1 MGDRHRKV
9 RTQNSWL
16 PLLNSTKSFSW
27 QFLVFYSIVF
37 FGLDAISA
45 ITAAPTSV
53 YDYPFTTLAW
63 VAGIWIFAFAAKSL
77 LVGKNLLANYLVWLL
92 ISCSALA
99 LANLLIFLVTREP
112 LVHYD
117 AFDFVSGALISWVN
131 LLGYALVFTAASN
144 YRAGMTA
151 LKIELLNLESF
162 RKALM
167 HQVATVKSKL
177 LSEVNRQIV
186 PTIQEIRESIQSAN
200 KSKAINQAR
209 EALEQIVVPLS
220 RQFSQTSIDQLS
232 VPLPQA
238 PDLSIWARIRTF
250 AKTRVNF
257 SNGFAP
263 LPVAIAYLISI
274 GPAQAY
280 FYGNEG
286 WISAGV
292 NSAVFFMTQAIISQ
306 WLRNLRLPP
315 VAAVFL
321 GVASST
327 VISCGV
333 FLTLGL
339 FVVSHSPEIDS
350 LLWFGA
356 WLVLTVAFT
365 ALILNEASKAV
376 IADLEETQKNYS
388 NSLSKRDAEIAN
400 LMFAISQFVHSDLQ
414 GQLRSV
420 LIRLKQSEGQVV
432 TPESLEQQLA
442 EVFDNLAS
450 IENSASFHFKKELDR
465 LIDFWSGICEI
476 SCNIEASAKFVMQR
490 DVVLAESAFTVINE
504 AVANAIKHS
513 EAKKAN
519 ITVSARGVDLTIQIS
534 NPLPTHLV
542 EVAPSGG
549 VGSSIFDKYCSSWSA
564 KAIDGQFRFQALVA
578 IR

>member
-1 MGDRHRKV
+1 MGDRRRKV

-16 PLLNSTKSFSW
+16 PLLNSSKPFSW

-45 ITAAPTSV
+45 IASAPTSV

-99 LANLLIFLVTREP
+99 LANFLIFLVTREP
-112 LVHYD
+112 LVNYD
-117 AFDFVSGALISWVN
+117 AFDFASGALISWVN

-162 RKALM
+162 RNALM

-177 LSEVNRQIV
+177 LSEVNREIL
-186 PTIQEIRESIQSAN
+186 PTIQGIRESIQSAN
-200 KSKAINQAR
+200 KARAMNQAR

-220 RQFSQTSIDQLS
+220 RQFSQSSIDHLS
-232 VPLPQA
+232 APLPQA

-292 NSAVFFMTQAIISQ
+292 NSAVFFITQAIISR
-306 WLRNLRLPP
+306 WLKNLRLSP
-315 VAAVFL
+315 VAAVL
-321 GVASST
+321 VGIASST
-327 VISCGV
+327 VISCVV

-339 FVVSHSPEIDS
+339 FVASHSPEIDL
-350 LLWFGA
+350 LLWFGT

-400 LMFAISQFVHSDLQ
+400 LRFAISQFVHSDLQ

-432 TPESLEQQLA
+432 MPESLEKQLA
-442 EVFDNLAS
+442 EVLDNLAS
-450 IENSASFHFKKELDR
+450 IENSASFHFNKELDR
-465 LIDFWSGICEI
+465 LIEFWSGICEI
-476 SCNIEASAKFVMQR
+476 SCHIETSAEP
-490 DVVLAESAFTVINE
+490 DLESDDALAESAFSVINE
-504 AVANAIKHS
+504 VVANAIKHS
-513 EAKKAN
+513 EAEK
-519 ITVSARGVDLTIQIS
+519 IDVRVSTNGVYLSIQIS
-534 NPLPTHLV
+534 NPLPGHKV
-542 EVAPSGG
+542 EVVSSGG

-564 KAIDGQFRFQALVA
+564 NTIDGQFLFQARIV

>member
-450 IENSASFHFKKELDR
+450 IENSASFHFNKELDR